1 MYCSYRSELKVKK
14 ELDRL
19 HVPYYLPMEYQLVEH
34 DGERR
39 RELVP
44 AIHNL
49 IFVHSSQREITKLK
63 MYNKKC
69 TTLQYMVSNSADDE
83 KSEIIVVPS
92 RAMENFIRVSSSH
105 DDHVRHLTY
114 SDYLDK
120 QGKRVR
126 IIDGNFA
133 GVEGVIKRIKR
144 DRIVVVLLK
153 GIAAVA
159 ITQLPPSFI
168 ELIDDKEGR
177 GNPLELRSLAT
188 EGTQE

>member
-1 MYCSYRSELKVKK
+1 
-14 ELDRL
+14 
-19 HVPYYLPMEYQLVEH
+19 
-34 DGERR
+34 
-39 RELVP
+39 
-44 AIHNL
+44 
-49 IFVHSSQREITKLK
+49 
-63 MYNKKC
+63 
-69 TTLQYMVSNSADDE
+69 
-83 KSEIIVVPS
+83 
-92 RAMENFIRVSSSH
+92 
-105 DDHVRHLTY
+105 VRHLTY

-168 ELIDDKEGR
+168 ELIDDNKD
-177 GNPLELRSLAT
+177 
-188 EGTQE
+188 

>member
-1 MYCSYRSELKVKK
+1 MYCSYRSELKVKR

-19 HVPYYLPMEYQLVEH
+19 HVACYLPMEYQLVEH

-39 RELVP
+39 RQLVP

-49 IFVHSSQREITKLK
+49 IFVHDSQREITKLK
-63 MYNKKC
+63 MYNKVC
-69 TTLQYMVSNSADDE
+69 TSLQYMVRSGADDE
-83 KSEIIVVPS
+83 KSEILVIP
-92 RAMENFIRVSSSH
+92 RNDMENFIRVSSSL
-105 DDHVRHLTY
+105 DEHVRHLTY

-168 ELIDDKEGR
+168 ELIDDNKD
-177 GNPLELRSLAT
+177 
-188 EGTQE
+188 